1 LKSGQFKQLQL
12 VLVHG
17 FSKTYG
23 KAQFIQAGGALIQ
36 QLLCPDSVGQVASQS
51 EP

>member
-17 FSKTYG
+17 FSKTSG
-23 KAQFIQAGGALIQ
+23 KTQFTQAGGALIQ
-36 QLLCPDSVGQVASQS
+36 QLLWPQSAGQVASQW